1 MHSTM
6 GRLRHINKTPSNQL
20 SIQFQCPI
28 CKRCFAS
35 SGGLTRHV
43 EDWKGHNSVTK
54 ASLTKTDHP
63 QKPQVLK
70 GMPPELA
77 ALPSTYHVIQSEG
90 SDIQGGD
97 ESSSREKGNEDYFS
111 DIGSWY
117 APSTGSDIQA
127 DEIEADKIDV
137 SRDNGDEGPS
147 RKTEDDFSDTGS
159 WYAPSTSEEEEH
171 EDVEDVDDVLDINS
185 DIEDDDMLGYIAHPH
200 GGYLYQNAQDK
211 QENTT
216 EIPDQY
222 YPWQNATEL
231 WLCDLLFRRGHL
243 SIAVADEILGAI
255 SSGQLSS
262 KEPVRFKNSREM
274 HQLMDKV
281 AIDMVSILFI
291 NIYFILGTFSIIS
304 LHFVAVLYPNLGY
317 YL

>member
-1 MHSTM
+1 MA
-6 GRLRHINKTPSNQL
+6 RLRHIRKTPKNRKLGIQL
-20 SIQFQCPI
+20 QCQI

-43 EDWKGHNSVTK
+43 EDWKGHNRVTK
-54 ASLTKTDHP
+54 AALTKT
-63 QKPQVLK
+63 QKPQVLE
-70 GMPPELA
+70 GLPPELA

-111 DIGSWY
+111 NIGSWY
-117 APSTGSDIQA
+117 APSIGSDIQA

-137 SRDNGDEGPS
+137 SRDNGDEGSS

-159 WYAPSTSEEEEH
+159 WYAPSTSEEDEH
-171 EDVEDVDDVLDINS
+171 EDVDDVLDINS

-211 QENTT
+211 QENAT

-255 SSGQLSS
+255 SSGKLSS
-262 KEPVRFKNSREM
+262 TEPVRFKNSREM

-281 AIDMVSILFI
+281 AIDMVSISFI
-291 NIYFILGTFSIIS
+291 NIYFIPGTFSIVS
-304 LHFVAVLYPNLGY
+304 LHFVAVLYSNLGY